1 MLRINSR
8 EALQQAER
16 VADALDVLVD
26 ACRHLETYP
35 FLRPLCLA
43 VHSNEDTPFYSAL
56 QSFLS
61 EAAGILADHKKYL
74 QTPVA
79 LPEEALSS
87 PELFDVISR
96 RAAGE
101 KVFGVF
107 AFKQKALKPAIDAI
121 RVLSHEPA
129 DAAEWAHVRDYV
141 TWRRRF
147 LDAQLRW
154 QGLAPELG
162 GEILGHRQPTAAFRP
177 VGCAQ

>member
-1 MLRINSR
+1 MPSTSWY
-8 EALQQAER
+8 
-16 VADALDVLVD
+16 D

-79 LPEEALSS
+79 VPEEALSS
-87 PELFDVISR
+87 LELFDVISR

-107 AFKQKALKPAIDAI
+107 AFKQKALKPAI
-121 RVLSHEPA
+121 
-129 DAAEWAHVRDYV
+129 AA
-141 TWRRRF
+141 TM
-147 LDAQLRW
+147 
-154 QGLAPELG
+154 
-162 GEILGHRQPTAAFRP
+162 
-177 VGCAQ
+177 